1 VDADIA
7 ALRPSE
13 PFKPCA
19 NAATRAGKSGS
30 SAAKYVSTPIRRIR
44 SGCCARAASGHAA
57 APPRAVK
64 SHGVCATMSY
74 ELRWVAPWQAEIA
87 GQDE

>member
-1 VDADIA
+1 MIM
-7 ALRPSE
+7 
-13 PFKPCA
+13 
-19 NAATRAGKSGS
+19 GS
-30 SAAKYVSTPIRRIR
+30 SFGSCGTGLSRVFSTGGNQTPTNTGRLSSTPIRRIR